1 MESFYAGSIYP
12 ASFHLYEDY
21 IITPI
26 YINYLLL
33 LLHISTGFKIIIFG
47 NILLNAIQLF
57 IFTLIIKKIWGEK
70 FINSAVVSY
79 ILYLNFFGLVFF
91 NLTELLFGVFLLL
104 TIYFYLFKKNMLYI
118 LSGISTYLTLG
129 IRPVGW
135 SIIVALVITSIVFYK
150 NKEILKGNII
160 VALSFCIMLTIA
172 GFTINNSFGHFI
184 FTSTNGGANL
194 LIGANEDA
202 HGGFTSKVF
211 EKGKAGFI
219 EDIEKRTYYEKN
231 NFWSNAAI
239 NWIKENPIRWL
250 LLIPQ
255 KFIHIFA
262 RDDFAF
268 TEIIGGKEI
277 NLFFLCKHFY
287 NYSELSTI
295 FQGMT
300 SYQKNIFWLFQI
312 LHHIYYFLLVVLI
325 AFAIRDLFKNPLNVS
340 FIFILGIIT
349 ISIVIPL
356 LTSGDARYKYPF
368 ILLGLIIATPG
379 FNQIIT
385 NIFKIKLKK

>member
-1 MESFYAGSIYP
+1 
-12 ASFHLYEDY
+12 
-21 IITPI
+21 
-26 YINYLLL
+26 
-33 LLHISTGFKIIIFG
+33 
-47 NILLNAIQLF
+47 
-57 IFTLIIKKIWGEK
+57 
-70 FINSAVVSY
+70 
-79 ILYLNFFGLVFF
+79 
-91 NLTELLFGVFLLL
+91 
-104 TIYFYLFKKNMLYI
+104 MLYI